1 MTIGDGI
8 AAFGIAMFGIA
19 FMIAISNGHK
29 NDGTIVY
36 EKEEETSTNKPYKK
50 KKNSN
55 HDKANT

>member
-19 FMIAISNGHK
+19 FLIAISNGNR

-36 EKEEETSTNKPYKK
+36 EKEETSTDKPHKK

-55 HDKANT
+55 CDKANT